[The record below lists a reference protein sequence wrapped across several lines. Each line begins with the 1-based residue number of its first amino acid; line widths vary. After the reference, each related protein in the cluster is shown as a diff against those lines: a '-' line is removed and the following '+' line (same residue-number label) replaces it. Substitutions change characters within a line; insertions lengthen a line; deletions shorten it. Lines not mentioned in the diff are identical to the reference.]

1 MTIPPSTSVPVRGAR
16 RPSAVKLLPWA
27 WPPAILAAGFFSTVG
42 FRAVLE
48 TPDLVDIPSFTTIFT
63 SMGLSRELL
72 IWGLLIFP
80 AFLAVAASIWLF
92 LGAKGQAF
100 PLLFGLGLVGLY
112 MYTGGVSLGL
122 RATSEWAGWADVIE
136 VVTLS
141 TALIALLLF
150 PNGKW
155 IPAWSRWACLLCIG
169 LLVAVPEISS
179 NLRRML
185 VNPDSIAPELR
196 VSALIGGIAVVALPV
211 VAQVL
216 RYARYSTE
224 TERQQTKWIMF
235 GVGLMVVPA
244 SIAVVLAVLFSR
256 NHPAVGWLVAVT
268 AFSGFVIPV
277 AAAIAITKYRLYD
290 LSHFISRTVSYTVVV
305 GLVTLTFVLGVAAV
319 QALLPEAGSL
329 AVAAST
335 MASVAVFSPLRRRVQ
350 HRVERRFNRERYDSE
365 RETAAFA
372 TRLRSSSDLDVVTR
386 GLLDVLGKTVQPA
399 TVAIWT
405 NENIGLSGLPTDT
418 PRPGVKGG
426 IQS

>member
-1 MTIPPSTSVPVRGAR
+1 
-16 RPSAVKLLPWA
+16 
-27 WPPAILAAGFFSTVG
+27 
-42 FRAVLE
+42 
-48 TPDLVDIPSFTTIFT
+48 
-63 SMGLSRELL
+63 
-72 IWGLLIFP
+72 
-80 AFLAVAASIWLF
+80 
-92 LGAKGQAF
+92 
-100 PLLFGLGLVGLY
+100 
-112 MYTGGVSLGL
+112 
-122 RATSEWAGWADVIE
+122 
-136 VVTLS
+136 
-141 TALIALLLF
+141 
-150 PNGKW
+150 
-155 IPAWSRWACLLCIG
+155 
-169 LLVAVPEISS
+169 
-179 NLRRML
+179 
-185 VNPDSIAPELR
+185 
-196 VSALIGGIAVVALPV
+196 
-211 VAQVL
+211 
-216 RYARYSTE
+216 
-224 TERQQTKWIMF
+224 MF
-235 GVGLMVVPA
+235 GAGLMVVPA